1 MPARLYALMMVV
13 LCASAMVVEPDNHL
27 AFYLRGTDE
36 KDRLSE
42 VSRLLDVSFSAIF
55 FLRLSHLVSLWFD
68 APLTGL

>member
-13 LCASAMVVEPDNHL
+13 LCASAMAVEPDKNHV

-42 VSRLLDVSFSAIF
+42 VSRL
-55 FLRLSHLVSLWFD
+55 RR
-68 APLTGL
+68 T